1 MSITLLSAMTAS
13 LLTAACL
20 TALADPPR
28 QQNRISTAGETSA
41 FQVTTVSAPVEGN
54 DVADDASG
62 YIQAVGRNGSHSMH
76 PNAPVAAEQFADDDA
91 KVLRQT
97 ESE

>member
-1 MSITLLSAMTAS
+1 MSTTLLSAMTVS

-20 TALADPPR
+20 TALADSSK
-28 QQNRISTAGETSA
+28 QQNGISTAGEPSA

-76 PNAPVAAEQFADDDA
+76 PNAPVAAEQFADDET

>member
-1 MSITLLSAMTAS
+1 MSTILLSAMTVS

-20 TALADPPR
+20 TALADPSK
-28 QQNRISTAGETSA
+28 QQNRTSTAGEPSA
-41 FQVTTVSAPVEGN
+41 YQASTTSAPVA
-54 DVADDASG
+54 DADDDSG

-76 PNAPVAAEQFADDDA
+76 PNAPVAAEQFADDEG